1 MWASVLTES
10 VRANG
15 PISLWTLVLLSY
27 CSKTEVN
34 LCLREFRENVVFSCN
49 WAGGDESTRKH
60 YPHPLWC
67 LGKCLS
73 SPSAPAPDSDASLHP
88 VPLHCSVSHLSI
100 HMCSIQFYL
109 RAKEKKKL
117 SSCTHGQEE
126 ERPWIIGKISV
137 CSLVRTI
144 KTNIGITNPTWKS
157 NSETIRNHKK
167 FPLVSPRGDAE
178 IVKPGET
185 VMRTQRLKRRGLWR
199 LTIQSPKDWE
209 SDQKSRKTPQKY
221 LPERQPKYQQ
231 LDTLGKKC

>member
-1 MWASVLTES
+1 MPVLTIRPS
-10 VRANG
+10 
-15 PISLWTLVLLSY
+15 TLQ
-27 CSKTEVN
+27 
-34 LCLREFRENVVFSCN
+34 
-49 WAGGDESTRKH
+49 W
-60 YPHPLWC
+60 
-67 LGKCLS
+67 CLS
-73 SPSAPAPDSDASLHP
+73 SPCAPP
-88 VPLHCSVSHLSI
+88 VLCQSFVYSHVQYPVLPQ
-100 HMCSIQFYL
+100 C
-109 RAKEKKKL
+109 KGKKKL

-126 ERPWIIGKISV
+126 ERPWIIGKIFV

-167 FPLVSPRGDAE
+167 FPSVSPRGDAE

-199 LTIQSPKDWE
+199 LTVQSPKDWE

-231 LDTLGKKC
+231 LDTLRKKC

>member
-1 MWASVLTES
+1 MKA
-10 VRANG
+10 
-15 PISLWTLVLLSY
+15 P
-27 CSKTEVN
+27 
-34 LCLREFRENVVFSCN
+34 
-49 WAGGDESTRKH
+49 ESTILIRFGVWGNAC
-60 YPHPLWC
+60 PHHPPQHPTVTPLFTLCPSSALPVIC
-67 LGKCLS
+67 LFTCATS
-73 SPSAPAPDSDASLHP
+73 SSTSG
-88 VPLHCSVSHLSI
+88 
-100 HMCSIQFYL
+100 Q
-109 RAKEKKKL
+109 RKKKL
-117 SSCTHGQEE
+117 SSCTHGKEE

-167 FPLVSPRGDAE
+167 FPSVSPRGDAE

-231 LDTLGKKC
+231 LDTLRKKC